1 MTRKK
6 HYLFIFTLLT
16 LLCGWTMGAQDRTEQ
31 PFNAVNYMPPQW
43 GSAAR
48 YVAWLPDVDLD
59 NTLIPKDSGKPI
71 YLTQQP
77 QENMVT
83 ITYTV
88 DDGGTMKSATYYDR
102 STYDYIA
109 FQSGSNIPKG
119 VEVDFEVELQKGYK
133 VDV

>member
-6 HYLFIFTLLT
+6 HYLFIFTLLI
-16 LLCGWTMGAQDRTEQ
+16 LLCGWTMGVQARTDQ

-48 YVAWLPDVDLD
+48 YVAWLPDGDLD

-71 YLTQQP
+71 YLMQQP

-88 DDGGTMKSATYYDR
+88 DEGATMKSATYYDR
-102 STYDYIA
+102 STYNYIA
-109 FQSGSNIPKG
+109 FQSGGNIPKG
-119 VEVDFEVELQKGYK
+119 VEVDFEVELQKG
-133 VDV
+133 